1 MKKIGI
7 IGAMEP
13 EVAELKS
20 HMSIERTVKK
30 ASMEFAEGTLK
41 GVPVVVCQCGIG
53 KVNAALSLQILS
65 DLFEVTAVINTGAAG
80 SLNNDLNIGD
90 ILISTEAIQHD
101 MDSVALGFQPGQ
113 IPGLPEVFKADE
125 ALSELA
131 VTVCQEVNPE
141 LTVRK
146 GRVVSGD
153 QFISSKEQKERLVSL
168 FHGDCAEMEGAS
180 IAQGAYLNNIPF
192 LIIRSISDKADDSAE
207 MDFPTFVKKAA
218 VHSAA
223 LVEALVERME

>member
-13 EVAELKS
+13 EVAQLKS

-30 ASMEFAEGTLK
+30 ASMEFSEGTLR
-41 GVPVVVCQCGIG
+41 GVPVVLCQCGIG
-53 KVNAALSLQILS
+53 KVNAALAVQILA

-80 SLNNDLNIGD
+80 SLNAELNIGD
-90 ILISTEAIQHD
+90 ILISEEAVQHD
-101 MDSVALGFQPGQ
+101 MDSVALGFAPGQ
-113 IPGLPEVFKADE
+113 VPGLPEVFHADK
-125 ALSELA
+125 ALSDLA
-131 VTVCQEVNPE
+131 VTVCKEVNPE
-141 LTVRK
+141 LAVRK

-153 QFISSKEQKERLVSL
+153 QFISSKEQKERLTTV

-180 IAQGAYLNNIPF
+180 IAQGAYLNGIPF

-223 LVEALVERME
+223 LVEALVERI

>member
-13 EVAELKS
+13 EVAQLRS
-20 HMSIERTVKK
+20 HMSINRTVKK
-30 ASMEFAEGTLK
+30 ASMDFSEGTLRD
-41 GVPVVVCQCGIG
+41 VPVVLCQCGIG
-53 KVNAALSLQILS
+53 KVNAALAVQILA

-80 SLNNDLNIGD
+80 SLNAELNIGD
-90 ILISTEAIQHD
+90 ILISEEAVQHD
-101 MDSVALGFQPGQ
+101 MDSVALGFAPGQ
-113 IPGLPEVFKADE
+113 VPGLPEVFHADK
-125 ALSELA
+125 ALSDLA
-131 VTVCQEVNPE
+131 VTVCKEVNPE
-141 LTVRK
+141 LAVRK

-153 QFISSKEQKERLVSL
+153 QFISSKEQKERLTKV

-180 IAQGAYLNNIPF
+180 IAQGAYLNGIPF

-223 LVEALVERME
+223 LVEALVEKI